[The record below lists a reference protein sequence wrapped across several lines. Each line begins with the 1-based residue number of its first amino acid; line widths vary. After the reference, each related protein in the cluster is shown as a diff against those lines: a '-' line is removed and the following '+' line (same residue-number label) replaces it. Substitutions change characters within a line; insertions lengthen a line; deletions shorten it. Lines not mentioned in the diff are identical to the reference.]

1 MLTVT
6 MAIYF
11 LKVYVF
17 PTTEMQVWSQIHF
30 FIMQLRDWG
39 LAITLTEIINGPIIE
54 FPLSWLQQVQ
64 K

>member
-1 MLTVT
+1 
-6 MAIYF
+6 
-11 LKVYVF
+11 
-17 PTTEMQVWSQIHF
+17 MQVRSQIH

-39 LAITLTEIINGPIIE
+39 LLAITLTEIINGPITE

>member
-1 MLTVT
+1 
-6 MAIYF
+6 
-11 LKVYVF
+11 
-17 PTTEMQVWSQIHF
+17 
-30 FIMQLRDWG
+30 MQLRDWG